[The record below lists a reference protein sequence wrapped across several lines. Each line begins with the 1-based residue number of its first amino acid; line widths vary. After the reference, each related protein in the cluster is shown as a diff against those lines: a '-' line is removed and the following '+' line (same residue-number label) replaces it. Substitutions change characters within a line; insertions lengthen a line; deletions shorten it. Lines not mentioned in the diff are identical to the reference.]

1 MEIDIRIVPLTKDI
15 ITGNLA
21 VFIEMSSQLI
31 GDYWTLDH
39 YLAELDKKWDLS
51 SAVYA
56 DNKLCGFIIVSE
68 KEDSLHVNRIVVA
81 KEFKRHSIG
90 KSLIEKAIHDTRKL
104 NKSGLT
110 LKVDAVNASAINFYK
125 KFNFEQTG
133 TQGELLLMKL
143 KMSE

>member
-1 MEIDIRIVPLTKDI
+1 MELEINIVPLTKDI

-21 VFIEMSSQLI
+21 VFTEMSSQLI

-39 YLAELDKKWDLS
+39 YLSELDRKWELS

-81 KEFKRHSIG
+81 KEFKRHHIG
-90 KSLIEKAIHDTRKL
+90 KLLIEKAIRDTRKL
-104 NKSGLT
+104 NKSGVT
-110 LKVDAVNASAINFYK
+110 LKVDAVNGGAINFYK

-143 KMSE
+143 KLAE

>member
-1 MEIDIRIVPLTKDI
+1 MEIEINIVPLTKDI
-15 ITGNLA
+15 ITCNLA
-21 VFIEMSSQLI
+21 VFTEMSSQLI

-39 YLAELDKKWDLS
+39 YLAELDRKWDLS
-51 SAVYA
+51 SVVYA

-90 KSLIEKAIHDTRKL
+90 KLLIEKAIRDTREL

-110 LKVDAVNASAINFYK
+110 LKVDAVNNGAINFYK

-143 KMSE
+143 KLAE